1 MRPLT
6 VVVTEPE
13 YRKAASVFEAAAPQ
27 IRCVPAPPR
36 EPELAAAIR
45 ELRADHAIVGALR
58 YEDELYGALPRGAVL
73 ARFGV
78 GHDGI
83 DKARATAARLLA
95 TNTPGVLDQSVAEHT
110 LSLMLAA
117 ARHTV
122 DEAAAMRTGK
132 WSSAPGHELGGKV
145 LAVIGCGPIGCRVA
159 RIAGLGFRMRV
170 IGCRSGRKA
179 GTPLPDAAGFES
191 VVLDFHAAVA
201 EAAFVSLHIPA
212 TPANLHFVNAE
223 RIAMMRPSCRLIN
236 TARGAVVDE
245 NALYD
250 ALAAGRLAGAA
261 LDVFEREPY
270 EPADP
275 RRDLRSLANVIL
287 TPHTGSNTV
296 EANRRMAERALKN
309 IALAGAGDFAS
320 MDLLNPEVL
329 GPAPARP

>member
-6 VVVTEPE
+6 IAVTEPE

-27 IRCVPAPPR
+27 IRCAPVPPH
-36 EPELAAAIR
+36 EPELAASIR
-45 ELRADHAIVGALR
+45 DLRADHAIVGALR
-58 YEDELYGALPRGAVL
+58 YERELYGALPRGAVL

-83 DKARATAARLLA
+83 DKARATAAHLLA

-122 DEAAAMRTGK
+122 DQAVAMRAGAWTAAA
-132 WSSAPGHELGGKV
+132 GHELGGKV
-145 LAVIGCGPIGCRVA
+145 LAVVGCGPIGCRVA
-159 RIAGLGFRMRV
+159 RTAALGFRMRV

-191 VVLDFHAAVA
+191 VVLDFRAAVA

-212 TPANLHFVNAE
+212 TPANLHFVNAD
-223 RIAMMRPSCRLIN
+223 RIAMMRPGCWLIN

-245 NALYD
+245 DALFD
-250 ALAAGRLAGAA
+250 ALATGSLAGAA

-270 EPADP
+270 QPADP
-275 RRDLRSLANVIL
+275 QRDLRTLANVIL

-309 IALAGAGDFAS
+309 IALAEAGEFGS
-320 MDLLNPEVL
+320 MDLLNPAVL
-329 GPAPARP
+329 GGGSRP